1 MPWCKTKTSL
11 LDTQAVNLCLASLA
25 FAAAAVAALH
35 FALMQTLQQFEEE
48 ANAVPAGG
56 NDAFNP
62 FEQPAYA
69 AGGGRGK
76 GKGVT
81 GVCAC
86 DGMCA
91 RTWAAVCCAQGDT
104 FARIKHKGGAKSVT
118 GGCLPVAVRACGAG
132 MSMN

>member
-1 MPWCKTKTSL
+1 VYGLVL
-11 LDTQAVNLCLASLA
+11 LH
-25 FAAAAVAALH
+25 VALLPLH
-35 FALMQTLQQFEEE
+35 PFLLLQTLQQFEEE

-81 GVCAC
+81 GVSR
-86 DGMCA
+86 D
-91 RTWAAVCCAQGDT
+91 
-104 FARIKHKGGAKSVT
+104 S
-118 GGCLPVAVRACGAG
+118 
-132 MSMN
+132 